1 MSREVQFVIRKGRE
15 VRVESPLDTGAPIFH
30 NPSGFAAERAAGV
43 RRQTRMAQFIV
54 SIAMVLA
61 GAYLISML
69 NPGVLALTLI
79 WTWFA
84 VFPLMAR
91 KTWRNL
97 DRGTTI
103 FENGVMTFF
112 VAGTLVYRTFLP
124 FHEISRTERFGNT
137 LRLVSS
143 DAVTWCNVSLDE
155 IGGEGER
162 VLSDMMTG
170 RDWREPARPKLV
182 LYSAQGPSQGE
193 VVAPGRGDDL

>member
-1 MSREVQFVIRKGRE
+1 MAQSYLLKAVPATGGLIRLPDTISGGLGMSREVQFVIRKGRE

-112 VAGTLVYRTFLP
+112 VAGTLG
-124 FHEISRTERFGNT
+124 SG
-137 LRLVSS
+137 
-143 DAVTWCNVSLDE
+143 
-155 IGGEGER
+155 
-162 VLSDMMTG
+162 
-170 RDWREPARPKLV
+170 KK
-182 LYSAQGPSQGE
+182 
-193 VVAPGRGDDL
+193 